1 MDSKR
6 PRQNDTQPLDA
17 RLSTCPPTSLL
28 RELIHETLAD
38 HLVEPTATH
47 LENCRH
53 CQEAIERWLDH
64 GEDGPSQPLAIP
76 GYEINAELGRGGMGV
91 VYRAIARATGEVV
104 ALKVLAPHALEH
116 PDSLKRFEQE
126 IETLQRLNHPGIVQ
140 MIDSG
145 IIGNQPWFAMELVQ
159 GPSLEKFLRNRP
171 QHPLE
176 AAEFMLRV
184 LPALEM
190 AHRNQI
196 VHRDLKPHNILL
208 QPDRITTSAAEKS
221 LLAFQPKIVDFGIAK
236 WLGNTT
242 QLTQTGDFIGSLE
255 YMSPEVL
262 LGDSRGD
269 CRSDIYALGVL
280 LYVMLVGRMPFRA
293 STIADLVRRITSE
306 TPVPPR
312 RFDGSIPEPLER
324 ICLTCLHRVPAD
336 RYSTIQDLREDIERF
351 CKGQSIHAR
360 PLAWPR
366 RLFTW
371 SKQKP
376 VTFTAIVVGV
386 ASLGLILSLMVR
398 HQRQLSLEKKQTE
411 DSLRIAIDTAEIT
424 FDQFFRL
431 LGELSDENKHF
442 RAGGIVDEMLRK
454 MSVIEK
460 QLPDDV
466 SLQLLLAKLETTRA
480 EEEKNQGN
488 ANFDPNSPNAH
499 LEKAKELIDH
509 SLNRTGKLIE
519 GDRKIAALQQHEY
532 SCMLASGIY
541 RSLREPDGAR
551 QALEEGFE
559 AIAQLRLAEP
569 SEGKHVCRYLFFL
582 TEKSWQIWDDW
593 VSQRSSDLS
602 MLDALSQYEKN
613 VEQATEQLQ
622 NMRFD
627 NDPVAWRAM
636 GSVYEDLAEWYFQ
649 LGKLR
654 DDAHLKSAL
663 AYNQRAI
670 ALAEQ
675 QYEFFRTSKN
685 AYRVEKLRINF
696 CRIIRFG
703 DTPDTSW
710 LTQRESFY
718 QKVQSLVPIA
728 MAGDRWLHLQRAIQY
743 ELDVV
748 EKTLPERYF
757 LPLSRWQQLRRQ
769 IDQTYQSLGK
779 ELAESFAAD
788 FDNVRLSLDKRIEAG
803 SKMAPTE

>member
-1 MDSKR
+1 
-6 PRQNDTQPLDA
+6 
-17 RLSTCPPTSLL
+17 LL

-38 HLVEPTATH
+38 HLVQPTAVH
-47 LENCRH
+47 VENCRH
-53 CQEAIERWLDH
+53 CQEAIEQWLDKRWQD
-64 GEDGPSQPLAIP
+64 DGGQNDPAKSFAIP
-76 GYEINAELGRGGMGV
+76 GYAINAEVGRGGMGI
-91 VYRAIARATGEVV
+91 VYRALHQTTGEVV
-104 ALKVLAPHALEH
+104 ALKVLSPHVMEH
-116 PDSLKRFEQE
+116 SDSLKRFQQE
-126 IETLQRLNHPGIVQ
+126 IETLQRLNHPGIVR
-140 MIDSG
+140 MIDAG
-145 IIGNQPWFAMELVQ
+145 FLGNQPWFSMEFVQ
-159 GPSLEKFLRNRP
+159 GPSLEKFLSNRP

-184 LPALEM
+184 LPALEI
-190 AHRNQI
+190 AHQSQI
-196 VHRDLKPHNILL
+196 IHRDLKPHNILL
-208 QPDRITTSAAEKS
+208 QPFRNGTLAGENSI
-221 LLAFQPKIVDFGIAK
+221 LAFQPKIVDFGIAK
-236 WLGNTT
+236 WLGKTT

-262 LGDSRGD
+262 LGDSHGD

-280 LYVMLVGRMPFRA
+280 LYELLVGRTPFRA
-293 STIADLVRRITSE
+293 PTIAEFIRRMTTEIP
-306 TPVPPR
+306 TPPS
-312 RFDGSIPEPLER
+312 RFDNSIPASLEQ
-324 ICLTCLHRVPAD
+324 ICLKCLHRAPAD
-336 RYSTIQDLREDIERF
+336 RYSSIQDLREDIERF
-351 CKGQSIHAR
+351 CKGQRIHAR
-360 PLAWPR
+360 PLAWSK
-366 RLFTW
+366 RLFMW
-371 SKQKP
+371 GKQKP
-376 VTFTAIVVGV
+376 VTFTAIVVGLV
-386 ASLGLILSLMVR
+386 SLIVIFSLMLR
-398 HQRQLSLEKKQTE
+398 HQRQLNVEKKQTE

-431 LGELSDENKHF
+431 LGELSDDNKNF
-442 RAGGIVDEMLRK
+442 RAGGIVDEILRK

-460 QLPDDV
+460 QRPNDV

-480 EEEKNQGN
+480 EEEMNQGS

-509 SLNRTGKLIE
+509 SLNRTEKLIE

-532 SCMLASGIY
+532 SCKLASEIY
-541 RSLREPDGAR
+541 RSLREPEVAR
-551 QALEEGFE
+551 RALEEGFK
-559 AIAQLRLAEP
+559 AIAQLRSAEP

-593 VSQRSSDLS
+593 DSQRSSDLS

-613 VEQATEQLQ
+613 FEQATKQLQ
-622 NMRFD
+622 NLRFD

-636 GSVYEDLAEWYFQ
+636 GSVYEDLAEWHFQ

-654 DDAHLKSAL
+654 DQAFFKSAL
-663 AYNQRAI
+663 AYNQKAI

-675 QYEFFRTSKN
+675 EYEFIPTSRN
-685 AYRVEKLRINF
+685 AYRVEKLRMNF
-696 CRIIRFG
+696 CRILRFS

-710 LTQRESFY
+710 LIQRQSFY
-718 QKVQSLVPIA
+718 QKVQSLAPIA
-728 MAGDRWLHLQRAIQY
+728 MAGNRWQHLQRAIQY

-769 IDQTYQSLGK
+769 IDETYQSLGK